1 MLKIKNEELVNVITF
16 LEGFELQPKVSRV
29 RTRLVKLIREK
40 IDELYKDEVELLE
53 RFGKKDE
60 EGNLIQDN
68 GNFSLL
74 PETAAEYHKEK
85 AVLLDEDSVIDMAE
99 LHDKLPLL
107 IGGLEDSEVKV
118 SGKDLGSIGNRS
130 ESRLGAILDAFFNT
144 EMEEQKN
151 ETDLELD
158 SDRLCRI
165 RRTRWLVFGRCRS
178 IALYLACFCGGRL
191 HHRRLTCSK
200 REEGLKPYRGEG
212 DHEESVDFLVGRSW
226 SHVGCAVGDGK
237 CAA

>member
-1 MLKIKNEELVNVITF
+1 M
-16 LEGFELQPKVSRV
+16 
-29 RTRLVKLIREK
+29 RTKLVKLIREK

-107 IGGLEDSEVKV
+107 IGGLEDSEVTI
-118 SGKDLGSIGNRS
+118 SGK
-130 ESRLGAILDAFFNT
+130 EA
-144 EMEEQKN
+144 
-151 ETDLELD
+151 ETLELI
-158 SDRLCRI
+158 L
-165 RRTRWLVFGRCRS
+165 
-178 IALYLACFCGGRL
+178 
-191 HHRRLTCSK
+191 
-200 REEGLKPYRGEG
+200 GLLETEVK
-212 DHEESVDFLVGRSW
+212 VV
-226 SHVGCAVGDGK
+226 
-237 CAA
+237 

>member
-40 IDELYKDEVELLE
+40 IDELYKDEVDLLE

-74 PETAAEYHKEK
+74 PETAADYHKEK
-85 AVLLDEDSVIDMAE
+85 ADLLNEDSVIDVAE

-107 IGGLEDSEVKV
+107 IGGLEDSEVTI
-118 SGKDLGSIGNRS
+118 SGKD
-130 ESRLGAILDAFFNT
+130 A
-144 EMEEQKN
+144 
-151 ETDLELD
+151 ETLELI
-158 SDRLCRI
+158 L
-165 RRTRWLVFGRCRS
+165 
-178 IALYLACFCGGRL
+178 
-191 HHRRLTCSK
+191 
-200 REEGLKPYRGEG
+200 GLLETEVKGI
-212 DHEESVDFLVGRSW
+212 
-226 SHVGCAVGDGK
+226 
-237 CAA
+237 

>member
-1 MLKIKNEELVNVITF
+1 MLRIRNEELVDVITF

-29 RTRLVKLIREK
+29 RTKLGKLIRQK
-40 IDELYKDEVELLE
+40 IDELYKDEVDLLQ

-85 AVLLDEDSVIDMAE
+85 ADLLNEDSVIDVAE

-118 SGKDLGSIGNRS
+118 SGKD
-130 ESRLGAILDAFFNT
+130 A
-144 EMEEQKN
+144 
-151 ETDLELD
+151 ETLELI
-158 SDRLCRI
+158 LELLEKEVKGI
-165 RRTRWLVFGRCRS
+165 
-178 IALYLACFCGGRL
+178 
-191 HHRRLTCSK
+191 
-200 REEGLKPYRGEG
+200 
-212 DHEESVDFLVGRSW
+212 
-226 SHVGCAVGDGK
+226 
-237 CAA
+237 

>member
-107 IGGLEDSEVKV
+107 IGGL
-118 SGKDLGSIGNRS
+118 
-130 ESRLGAILDAFFNT
+130 
-144 EMEEQKN
+144 
-151 ETDLELD
+151 
-158 SDRLCRI
+158 
-165 RRTRWLVFGRCRS
+165 
-178 IALYLACFCGGRL
+178 
-191 HHRRLTCSK
+191 
-200 REEGLKPYRGEG
+200 
-212 DHEESVDFLVGRSW
+212 
-226 SHVGCAVGDGK
+226 
-237 CAA
+237 

>member
-29 RTRLVKLIREK
+29 RTKLVKLIREK

-68 GNFSLL
+68 GNFPLL

-107 IGGLEDSEVKV
+107 IGGLEDSEVTI
-118 SGKDLGSIGNRS
+118 SGK
-130 ESRLGAILDAFFNT
+130 EA
-144 EMEEQKN
+144 
-151 ETDLELD
+151 ETLELI
-158 SDRLCRI
+158 L
-165 RRTRWLVFGRCRS
+165 
-178 IALYLACFCGGRL
+178 
-191 HHRRLTCSK
+191 
-200 REEGLKPYRGEG
+200 GLLETEVK
-212 DHEESVDFLVGRSW
+212 VV
-226 SHVGCAVGDGK
+226 
-237 CAA
+237 